1 MNDKKSANA
10 AARAKASVT
19 EAIGKLTG
27 DKVVEKKGAA
37 QKRDADT
44 EAAKLALTST
54 TKKL

>member
-27 DKVVEKKGAA
+27 DKVVEEKGAA
-37 QKRDADT
+37 QKLEADNM
-44 EAAKLALTST
+44 AAKST
-54 TKKL
+54 FEPKTRKL